1 MSRVTPQALRIL
13 LIEDLRSE
21 AVLIETTL
29 TQIAVHAYKVTK
41 ARTIAEA
48 LPLLETELFDVVLLD
63 LGLPDATGLSGLHAI
78 QAAAPRVP
86 IIILTGYEDREMEM
100 QALEAGA
107 QDYLVKDRASLP
119 ALNRSMRH
127 AIQRKGVENMKTEFI
142 SIISHEL
149 RTPLTSLHGA
159 LGLISGPMAQSLPPQ
174 VLQLIEIANRNSER
188 LMGLVNEIL
197 DTDQIDSGQAEF
209 ELRSEAL
216 GPLMRCAIEASQA
229 FAERYN
235 VRYRL
240 EPMPASLSV
249 QADAGRFVQVLGNLL
264 SNAAKFSPEGGDV
277 RVRAARAGDRIR
289 ISVADKGVGIRHE
302 FRDRI
307 FRKFSQSDTA
317 ITRRVGGIGL
327 GLYVARQ
334 LVERMDGR
342 IGFDSEPGQGATF
355 WVELPAG
362 VPVAPEHQR
371 EAS

>member
-1 MSRVTPQALRIL
+1 MSRVTPHALRIL
-13 LIEDLRSE
+13 LVEDLRSE

-29 TQIAVHAYKVTK
+29 TQIAIHAYKVTK

-48 LPLLETELFDVVLLD
+48 LPLLEAQTFDVVLLD

-78 QAAAPRVP
+78 QVAAPRVP
-86 IIILTGYEDREMEM
+86 VIILTGYEDRDMEM

-107 QDYLVKDRASLP
+107 QDYLVKDRAGLP

-159 LGLISGPMAQSLPPQ
+159 LGLISGPLADGLPPQ
-174 VLQLIEIANRNSER
+174 VLNLIEIANRNSER

-209 ELRSEAL
+209 DLRPEAL
-216 GPLMRCAIEASQA
+216 APMMKCALDASQA

-235 VRYRL
+235 VTYRL
-240 EPMPASLSV
+240 DPMPAGLVV
-249 QADAGRFVQVLGNLL
+249 QADAGRLVQVLGNLL

-277 RVRAARAGDRIR
+277 RIRAVSIGDRIR
-289 ISVADKGVGIRHE
+289 VSVADRGVGIRHE

-334 LVERMDGR
+334 LIERMDGR

-355 WVELPAG
+355 WVELPA
-362 VPVAPEHQR
+362 ATAEHQR